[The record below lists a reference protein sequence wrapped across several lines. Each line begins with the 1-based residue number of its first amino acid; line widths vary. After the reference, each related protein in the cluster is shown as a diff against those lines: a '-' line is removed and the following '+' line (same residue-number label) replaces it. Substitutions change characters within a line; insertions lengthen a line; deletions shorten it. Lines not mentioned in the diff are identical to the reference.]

1 MDLEMEADKKRK
13 KKKKNDKPKK
23 QHKTAPI
30 KERKKNLKYINI
42 ICKKLFKMVMNGE
55 RDGYKWKHTCR
66 HKMSKGERK
75 QGMSLKTKTNT
86 NTKSRCQN
94 KFDFSLCNF
103 G

>member
-1 MDLEMEADKKRK
+1 
-13 KKKKNDKPKK
+13 
-23 QHKTAPI
+23 
-30 KERKKNLKYINI
+30 
-42 ICKKLFKMVMNGE
+42 MNGE

-75 QGMSLKTKTNT
+75 QGMSLKTKTKNT

-94 KFDFSLCNF
+94 KLDFSLCNF

>member
-1 MDLEMEADKKRK
+1 
-13 KKKKNDKPKK
+13 
-23 QHKTAPI
+23 
-30 KERKKNLKYINI
+30 
-42 ICKKLFKMVMNGE
+42 MNGE

-94 KFDFSLCNF
+94 KLDFSLCNF
-103 G
+103 GKAGWTCLDEPFSSYLQKEFSNTNISLQFSQ